1 MRVMV
6 FGSKRTAQKLT
17 TSLNGKGF
25 ELTSLAKIPEVT
37 AQLRQKIFDLVVVD
51 SSVERAKAVCHSVD
65 MLGHVPVMMMVR
77 ERRANWDKLDS
88 LDVDGYLP
96 NDAESILLAAQ
107 LQAVER
113 RCSSIKRLR
122 KTSLCYHS
130 LPVGAGQKIK
140 EIPELSLCA
149 ES

>member
-1 MRVMV
+1 MTMRVMV

-25 ELTSLAKIPEVT
+25 ELTSLAKVPEVM
-37 AQLRQKIFDLVVVD
+37 AQLKQKRFDLVVVD
-51 SSVERAKAVCHSVD
+51 SSVERAEAVCHSVD
-65 MLGHVPVMMMVR
+65 MLGHVPIMMMVR

-96 NDAESILLAAQ
+96 NGVGSIVLAAR

-113 RCSSIKRLR
+113 RCSSIKR
-122 KTSLCYHS
+122 
-130 LPVGAGQKIK
+130 
-140 EIPELSLCA
+140 A
-149 ES
+149 EKN

>member
-1 MRVMV
+1 MKVMV

-37 AQLRQKIFDLVVVD
+37 AQLKQKRFDLVVVD
-51 SSVERAKAVCHSVD
+51 SSVEKAEAVCHSVD
-65 MLGHVPVMMMVR
+65 MLGHVPVMVMVR
-77 ERRANWDKLDS
+77 EKRANWDKLDS

-96 NDAESILLAAQ
+96 KGVGSILLAAR

-113 RCSSIKRLR
+113 RCSSIKR
-122 KTSLCYHS
+122 
-130 LPVGAGQKIK
+130 
-140 EIPELSLCA
+140 A
-149 ES
+149 EKN

>member
-25 ELTSLAKIPEVT
+25 ELTSFAKVPEVLV
-37 AQLRQKIFDLVVVD
+37 QLRQKRFDLVVVD
-51 SSVERAKAVCHSVD
+51 SSVERAEAVCHSAD
-65 MLGHVPVMMMVR
+65 MLGHVPIMMMVR
-77 ERRANWDKLDS
+77 ERGANWKKLDS

-96 NDAESILLAAQ
+96 NGVGSILLAAR

-113 RCSSIKRLR
+113 RCSSIKR
-122 KTSLCYHS
+122 
-130 LPVGAGQKIK
+130 
-140 EIPELSLCA
+140 A
-149 ES
+149 EKN

>member
-25 ELTSLAKIPEVT
+25 ELTSFAKVPEVLV
-37 AQLRQKIFDLVVVD
+37 QLRQKRFDLVVVD
-51 SSVERAKAVCHSVD
+51 SSVERAEAVCHSAD

-77 ERRANWDKLDS
+77 ERGANWKKLDS

-96 NDAESILLAAQ
+96 NGVGSILLAAR

-113 RCSSIKRLR
+113 RCSSIKR
-122 KTSLCYHS
+122 
-130 LPVGAGQKIK
+130 
-140 EIPELSLCA
+140 A
-149 ES
+149 EKN

>member
-25 ELTSLAKIPEVT
+25 ELTSFARVPEVM
-37 AQLRQKIFDLVVVD
+37 AQLKQKRFDLVVVD
-51 SSVERAKAVCHSVD
+51 SSVERAEAVCQSVD
-65 MLGHVPVMMMVR
+65 MLGHVPIMIMVR

-96 NDAESILLAAQ
+96 NGVGSIVLAAR

-113 RCSSIKRLR
+113 RCSSIKW
-122 KTSLCYHS
+122 
-130 LPVGAGQKIK
+130 
-140 EIPELSLCA
+140 A
-149 ES
+149 EKN